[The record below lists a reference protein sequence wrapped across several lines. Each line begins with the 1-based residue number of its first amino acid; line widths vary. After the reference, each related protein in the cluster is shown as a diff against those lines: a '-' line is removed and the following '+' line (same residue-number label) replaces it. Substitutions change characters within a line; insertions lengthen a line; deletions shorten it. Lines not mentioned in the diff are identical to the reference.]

1 MYIPFFSQKPKIQ
14 KPKIPVYLILG
25 HSNTPLNTLSK
36 KVELGSNQYII
47 TMAKCGYSNYFENKK
62 IYSYLKNQTKLES
75 LQKNITNDPDTAQAF
90 IKKLQNNVLSGEKS
104 TYILHSHNGIPY
116 YDQQINVSSDPST
129 GFVSALPNNFKSV
142 KRVVIPKS
150 LHDASKSKRKRAVI
164 NRIRQASGPVKAANY
179 NKNDQ
184 KKLNNLWVSDLIGD
198 KPGIYIVLACRG
210 QNSLGEIRSQNQNQV
225 ITAKAQWY
233 KQPGTREGY
242 KLTPAYTNREPFWR
256 LKYPD
261 RTLKRDPTNPKKL
274 VGVGNSTQQGWNVVS
289 GIQNMEEVTSQ
300 LKKNPTLRKRAQN
313 LLKRYRPVLLQYG
326 LPVTGA
332 AGLMTLRYLGLI

>member
-1 MYIPFFSQKPKIQ
+1 
-14 KPKIPVYLILG
+14 
-25 HSNTPLNTLSK
+25 
-36 KVELGSNQYII
+36 
-47 TMAKCGYSNYFENKK
+47 MAKCGYSNYFENKK

-75 LQKNITNDPDTAQAF
+75 LQKNITNPDTAQAF

-116 YDQQINVSSDPST
+116 YDQQIDVSSDPST
-129 GFVSALPNNFKSV
+129 GFVSALPNNFK
-142 KRVVIPKS
+142 RVGDVIPKS
-150 LHDASKSKRKRAVI
+150 LHDASKSNRKRAVI

-210 QNSLGEIRSQNQNQV
+210 QNSLGEIISENPLV
-225 ITAKAQWY
+225 TEKTKWY
-233 KQPGTREGY
+233 KQPGTPAEY
-242 KLTPAYTNREPFWR
+242 KLTQAYANRKPYLT
-256 LKYPD
+256 LKKTV

-274 VGVGNSTQQGWNVVS
+274 VSVGNSTQQGWNVVS

-313 LLKRYRPVLLQYG
+313 LLRRYRPVLLQYG